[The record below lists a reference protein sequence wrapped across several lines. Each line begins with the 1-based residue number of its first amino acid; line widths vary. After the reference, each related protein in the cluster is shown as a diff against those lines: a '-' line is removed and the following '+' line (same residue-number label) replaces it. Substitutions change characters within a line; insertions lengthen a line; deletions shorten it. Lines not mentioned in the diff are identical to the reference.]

1 MRPILALAALL
12 LVAAAP
18 AAAQTSDTTA
28 VGAALAAACPGA
40 RVRLYQ
46 ASGGPVQG
54 QCGPVTDG
62 RLLIR
67 DGDGGERAVPL
78 QGVRE
83 VWVRERQTQRGAL
96 LGAGIGAGTLV
107 LTGVL
112 LVNMACYSSECAN
125 DYVLAI
131 QWGALVGGGAG
142 ALIGGGIGYL
152 SPEWKRKYP
161 RPE

>member
-1 MRPILALAALL
+1 MRPTIILAALL
-12 LVAAAP
+12 LLAAVP
-18 AAAQTSDTTA
+18 AAAQAPDTTA
-28 VGAALAAACPGA
+28 VGAALSVACPGS
-40 RVRLYQ
+40 RVRLYRE
-46 ASGGPVQG
+46 AGGPVQG
-54 QCGPVTDG
+54 RCGPAMDG
-62 RLLIR
+62 HLLLR
-67 DGDGGERAVPL
+67 DAGADEREVPL

-83 VWVRERQTQRGAL
+83 VWVHERQTRRGAL

-131 QWGALVGGGAG
+131 QWGALLGGGTG
-142 ALIGGGIGYL
+142 AVVGAGIGYL
-152 SPEWKRKYP
+152 SREWERKYP

>member
-1 MRPILALAALL
+1 MRPTIILAALL
-12 LVAAAP
+12 LLAAAP
-18 AAAQTSDTTA
+18 AAAQTLDTTA
-28 VGAALAAACPGA
+28 VGAALTACPGA
-40 RVRLYQ
+40 RVRLHQ
-46 ASGGPVQG
+46 GSGGPVQG
-54 QCGPVTDG
+54 RCGPVMDG

-67 DGDGGERAVPL
+67 DGDGSERVVPL

-83 VWVRERQTQRGAL
+83 VWVHERQTQRGAL

-112 LVNMACYSSECAN
+112 LVNMTCYSSECAN

-131 QWGALVGGGAG
+131 QWGALIGGGTG
-142 ALIGGGIGYL
+142 AVVGAGIGYL
-152 SPEWKRKYP
+152 SRDWERKYP